1 MSKVEKSRERVYIAM
16 GEKINYSN
24 ASVEFIYCKE
34 ISVPCC
40 SLAIKLIYVL
50 VIYEVRPVLFNL
62 CTYLPG

>member
-1 MSKVEKSRERVYIAM
+1 M

-34 ISVPCC
+34 ISVPWC

-50 VIYEVRPVLFNL
+50 VIYEVPPVLFNL